1 MEDLKQ
7 LILETCKYL
16 PGSLERQRNLTKLII
31 LINKSQK
38 LWRENSQ
45 YYQDALQQTWIFF
58 CQNLCEATTGQKYD
72 PNRSTVTNGL
82 NRYLKWRLQDFR
94 LANQVDKKTK
104 VTKIFGYLECIPCK
118 HPQSSYTVPPE
129 VWSNRIGYIVV
140 QIDDSLR
147 EGTIL
152 GFASRVQN
160 GVISQ
165 LESWDNLLIHLD
177 RFKSRVTV
185 KETLVNLSEWLEGIV
200 IAGWET
206 ARELLSASENNLA
219 FSFRSTETEIDNS
232 LRRGKRLDLGDL
244 GRVILLVELQ
254 DTESTEKIITV
265 QVYPINRDY
274 LPEQIQLQLLDD
286 SDTVFA
292 TAISTDSD
300 NYLQLQIHGASGERF
315 KVEIVGGNNILREE
329 FII

>member
-1 MEDLKQ
+1 MNN
-7 LILETCKYL
+7 LEEYGISL
-16 PGSLERQRNLTKLII
+16 PLVQSA
-31 LINKSQK
+31 
-38 LWRENSQ
+38 
-45 YYQDALQQTWIFF
+45 Y
-58 CQNLCEATTGQKYD
+58 
-72 PNRSTVTNGL
+72 ST
-82 NRYLKWRLQDFR
+82 
-94 LANQVDKKTK
+94 ANQFAAEQVNSDKAERVRLNTLA
-104 VTKIFGYLECIPCK
+104 VYLVNEYLNLMGITTNITGGDSWNPIMRMSADVADLEITGFGYLECIPCK

-165 LESWDNLLIHLD
+165 LDSWDNLLIHLD

-185 KETLVNLSEWLEGIV
+185 KETLVDLSEWLEGIV

-232 LRRGKRLDLGDL
+232 LRRGKRLDLGDF

-254 DTESTEKIITV
+254 DTESAEKIITV

-292 TAISTDSD
+292 TAISTDSA

-315 KVEIVGGNNILREE
+315 KVEVLAGNSIVKENFMI
-329 FII
+329 

>member
-1 MEDLKQ
+1 MNN
-7 LILETCKYL
+7 LEEYGISL
-16 PGSLERQRNLTKLII
+16 PLVQSA
-31 LINKSQK
+31 
-38 LWRENSQ
+38 
-45 YYQDALQQTWIFF
+45 Y
-58 CQNLCEATTGQKYD
+58 
-72 PNRSTVTNGL
+72 ST
-82 NRYLKWRLQDFR
+82 
-94 LANQVDKKTK
+94 ANQFAAEQVNSDKAERVRLNTLA
-104 VTKIFGYLECIPCK
+104 VYLVNEYLNLMGITTNITGGDSWNPIMRMSADVADLEITGFGYLECIPCK
-118 HPQSSYTVPPE
+118 HPQSSYIVPPE

-254 DTESTEKIITV
+254 DTESAEKIITV

-315 KVEIVGGNNILREE
+315 KVEVLAGNSIVKENFMI
-329 FII
+329 

>member
-1 MEDLKQ
+1 MNN
-7 LILETCKYL
+7 LEEYGISL
-16 PGSLERQRNLTKLII
+16 PLVQSA
-31 LINKSQK
+31 
-38 LWRENSQ
+38 
-45 YYQDALQQTWIFF
+45 Y
-58 CQNLCEATTGQKYD
+58 
-72 PNRSTVTNGL
+72 ST
-82 NRYLKWRLQDFR
+82 
-94 LANQVDKKTK
+94 ANQFAAEQVNSDKAERVRLNTLA
-104 VTKIFGYLECIPCK
+104 VYLVNEYLNLMGITTNITGGDSWNPIMRMSADVADLEITGFGYLECIPCK

-315 KVEIVGGNNILREE
+315 KVEVLAGNSIVKENFMI
-329 FII
+329 

>member
-1 MEDLKQ
+1 MNN
-7 LILETCKYL
+7 LEEYGIAL
-16 PGSLERQRNLTKLII
+16 PLAQSA
-31 LINKSQK
+31 
-38 LWRENSQ
+38 
-45 YYQDALQQTWIFF
+45 Y
-58 CQNLCEATTGQKYD
+58 
-72 PNRSTVTNGL
+72 ST
-82 NRYLKWRLQDFR
+82 
-94 LANQVDKKTK
+94 ANQFAAEQVNSDKAERVRLNTLA
-104 VTKIFGYLECIPCK
+104 VYLVNEYLNLMGITTNITGGDSWNPIMRMSADVADLEITGFGYLECIPCK

-165 LESWDNLLIHLD
+165 LDSWDNLLIHLD
-177 RFKSRVTV
+177 RLTSRVTV
-185 KETLVNLSEWLEGIV
+185 KETLVNLSEWLEGLVTI
-200 IAGWET
+200 GWET

-232 LRRGKRLDLGDL
+232 LRRGKRLDLGDF

-254 DTESTEKIITV
+254 DTESAEKIITV

-315 KVEIVGGNNILREE
+315 KVEVLAGNSIVKENFMI
-329 FII
+329 